1 MNIECIKD
9 KLSYAIGK
17 VEKITGKNIT
27 LPILSCI
34 LLEANDSTL
43 TLKATNL
50 DIGIEVTIPVKVNKP
65 GKIAV
70 SGSILH
76 NYISNIINDKNITLE
91 DIGGNLRISTKHSES
106 TIKSFN
112 VEDFPN
118 IPKVSNKNSFTF
130 NAPNLIKGLKSV
142 VYSASVSTIRP
153 TLSSVLIVSEEES
166 VVFVATDS
174 FRLAE
179 KKIGVKKHKDF
190 NQILIPVKN
199 ISEII
204 RVLDDTKDDVEV
216 FLNENQIAF
225 SYNDIYLT
233 SRVIDGTFPDYKQI
247 IPKEVKT
254 EVVLLKQDFMSSLKI
269 SNIFADKFSQ
279 VIFEVS
285 GKNKSLKISTKNMD
299 VGENTTNLDVVVKGD
314 DVTISFNYKY
324 IIDCFQSIDS
334 DSISLSFSDNN
345 KPMVIKGVSDSS
357 FLYLVM
363 PMNK

>member
-27 LPILSCI
+27 LPILSCV
-34 LLEANDSTL
+34 LLEAKDSLL
-43 TLKATNL
+43 TIRATNL
-50 DIGIEVTIPVKVNKP
+50 DLGIEISIPVKVNKP

-70 SGSILH
+70 SGSVL
-76 NYISNIINDKNITLE
+76 YSFISNIINDKNVTLE
-91 DIGGNLRISTKHSES
+91 DIEGNLRVSTKHSES
-106 TIKSFN
+106 IIKSFPID
-112 VEDFPN
+112 DFPN
-118 IPKVSNKNSFTF
+118 IPKVTNETPFTF

-142 VYSASVSTIRP
+142 MYSASTSTIRP
-153 TLSSVLIVSEEES
+153 TLSSVLVLSEDDD

-174 FRLAE
+174 FRLSE
-179 KKIGVKKHKDF
+179 KRIGVKKHKEF
-190 NQILIPVKN
+190 NQILIPFKN

-204 RVLDDTKDDVEV
+204 RTLEDTKDDVTV

-225 SYNDIYLT
+225 SFNEVYIT
-233 SRVIDGTFPDYKQI
+233 SRVIDGVFPDYKQI

-254 EVVLLKQDFMSSLKI
+254 EVTVLKQDFISSLKI

-279 VIFEVS
+279 VTFQIS
-285 GKNKSLKISTKNMD
+285 PKNKIFKISTKNMD
-299 VGENTTNLDVVVKGD
+299 VGENTSSLDAVLKGED
-314 DVTISFNYKY
+314 LTISFNYKY
-324 IIDCFQSIDS
+324 ITDCFQSIDA
-334 DSISLSFSDNN
+334 DSITLTFSDTNR
-345 KPMVIKGVSDSS
+345 PMVIQGVSDKS

>member
-27 LPILSCI
+27 LPILSCV
-34 LLEANDSTL
+34 LLEAHNSVL
-43 TLKATNL
+43 TIKATNL
-50 DIGIEVTIPVKVNKP
+50 DLGIEISIPVKVNKP

-70 SGSILH
+70 SGSVLY
-76 NYISNIINDKNITLE
+76 NYISNIINDKNISLE
-91 DIGGNLRISTKHSES
+91 EIDGNLKISTQHTQS
-106 TIKSFN
+106 TIKSFPID
-112 VEDFPN
+112 DFPN
-118 IPKVSNKNSFTF
+118 IPKVENNNPFTF

-153 TLSSVLIVSEEES
+153 TLASVLVISEDENI
-166 VVFVATDS
+166 VFVATDS

-190 NQILIPVKN
+190 NQILIPFKN
-199 ISEII
+199 IGEII
-204 RVLDDTKDDVEV
+204 RVLEDTKDDVNV
-216 FLNENQIAF
+216 MLNENQIAF
-225 SYNDIYLT
+225 FYNDIYIT
-233 SRVIDGTFPDYKQI
+233 SRVIDGVFPDYKQI
-247 IPKEVKT
+247 IPKETKT
-254 EVVLLKQDFMSSLKI
+254 EVTVLKQDLISSLKI

-279 VIFEVS
+279 VIFNIS
-285 GKNKSLKISTKNMD
+285 PKNKNFKISTKNMD
-299 VGENTTNLDVVVKGD
+299 VGENTSNLDAVLKGD
-314 DVTISFNYKY
+314 DLIISFNFKY

-334 DSISLSFSDNN
+334 DSITLSFSDNS
-345 KPMVIKGVSDSS
+345 KPMVIRGVSDKS